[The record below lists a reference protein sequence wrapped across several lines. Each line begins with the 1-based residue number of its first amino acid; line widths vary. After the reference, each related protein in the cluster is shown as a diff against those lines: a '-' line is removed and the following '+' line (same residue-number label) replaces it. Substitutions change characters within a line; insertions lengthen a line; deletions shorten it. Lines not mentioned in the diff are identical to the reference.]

1 MYSFRYNIS
10 KIIAGREAAMECV
23 SYSGFRQNLR
33 RYLDKTRDDA
43 CEILVTSQDP
53 TANVVVMSASEYDSI
68 METLRI
74 YENPYLH
81 GKILE
86 GMAEAGLGHVSEHD
100 LIPVDEE
107 EAALA

>member
-1 MYSFRYNIS
+1 
-10 KIIAGREAAMECV
+10 MECV

-74 YENPYLH
+74 YENPYLPE
-81 GKILE
+81 KILE
-86 GMAEAGLGHVSEHD
+86 GMAEAGLGRVSEHD
-100 LIPVDEE
+100 LVPVDEE